1 MKITLQYIFI
11 NLPMILLLINVLSS
25 LILTIELV
33 SIVNEL
39 NTMKM
44 I

>member
-1 MKITLQYIFI
+1 
-11 NLPMILLLINVLSS
+11 MILLLINVLSS